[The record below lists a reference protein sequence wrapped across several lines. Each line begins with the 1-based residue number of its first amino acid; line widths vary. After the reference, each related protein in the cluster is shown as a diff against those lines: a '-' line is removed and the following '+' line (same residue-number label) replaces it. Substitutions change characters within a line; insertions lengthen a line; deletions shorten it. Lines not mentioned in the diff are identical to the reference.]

1 MRRSPPTSRSRTTSL
16 WRSARVAACLGATA
30 VPAVP
35 VPAVA
40 QQLTATETSFGAL
53 AAFSGV
59 DFVGLAGGLSRRLDN
74 QTRVAG
80 VAAAGVLDGNAAL
93 RLETTAQLIIN
104 PSGRG
109 GLGLYAGAG
118 VAWQGAMG
126 VPGGGYVTAL
136 IGLEAAPGARRGWY
150 AELGLGGGARLA
162 CGVRWR
168 RFPPWWR

>member
-1 MRRSPPTSRSRTTSL
+1 M
-16 WRSARVAACLGATA
+16 AAAA
-30 VPAVP
+30 PA
-35 VPAVA
+35 AAA
-40 QQLTATETSFGAL
+40 QQLTATEVSLGAF
-53 AAFSGV
+53 AAFSAL
-59 DFVGLAGGLSRRLDN
+59 DFVGAGAGLGRRLDN

-80 VAAAGVLDGNAAL
+80 SAAAGVLDGNAAV
-93 RLETTAQLIIN
+93 RVETTAQLIIN

-126 VPGGGYVTAL
+126 VPGGGYITAL

-162 CGVRWR
+162 CGLRWR